1 MPDDLDKSQREVEM
15 FYEFIVRSGRS
26 IDPSSVEKRHP
37 PEPDILCR
45 LNKSEFVAFELA
57 EICDESLARTINE
70 LSKKDEPE
78 SEYIR
83 TGSPV
88 LQILNKKR
96 DKKYDT
102 HHPIEL
108 LVYVDGRVIDPP
120 DQIISKIN
128 QVFSRPG
135 NYRRVWFMGGEGEVC
150 KCVIE
155 RLEPSNTV

>member
-1 MPDDLDKSQREVEM
+1 MPDDLDKSRREVEK
-15 FYEFIVRSGRS
+15 FYEFIARSGLS

-37 PEPDILCR
+37 REPDILCR
-45 LNKSEFVAFELA
+45 LNKSEFVAFELT
-57 EICDESLARTINE
+57 EICDESLARAINE

-78 SEYIR
+78 SKYIR
-83 TGSPV
+83 SGSPV
-88 LQILNKKR
+88 WRILKKKR
-96 DKKYDT
+96 GKKYDT

-108 LVYVDGRVIDPP
+108 LVYVDGRVIDTS

-128 QVFSRPG
+128 QVFYRPG
-135 NYRRVWFMGGEGEVC
+135 NYRRVWFMDWEGEDC